1 MEIFCS
7 SLRWVQTPTDA
18 VAKRSKI
25 ESVKKKYTDF
35 VKRRRLDFTIDRSG
49 PLVETNHWSNPG
61 ESQNFLSLVFSFE
74 TCRNNISHDCT
85 IMGHAKHY
93 EKQRLSKKWR
103 DQDNLTREPSWRRDH
118 VFCPSPDLDCCI
130 WICVVYENLVQSTKY
145 PQTKRCSQGI
155 VVHRDLGAQANSRCS
170 WSSA

>member
-1 MEIFCS
+1 LDVLETI
-7 SLRWVQTPTDA
+7 PNIPE
-18 VAKRSKI
+18 AKRSKI

-85 IMGHAKHY
+85 IMGMPNIMKNKDY
-93 EKQRLSKKWR
+93 PKNE
-103 DQDNLTREPSWRRDH
+103 E
-118 VFCPSPDLDCCI
+118 
-130 WICVVYENLVQSTKY
+130 TK
-145 PQTKRCSQGI
+145 TT
-155 VVHRDLGAQANSRCS
+155 
-170 WSSA
+170 